1 MTFIK
6 EIFKISISTVVTYGL
21 KYGVELEV
29 SVGVVELFI
38 VMNANADW
46 FPGQIWWTLSPLLTG
61 RAVCQWVLEFFLT

>member
-38 VMNANADW
+38 VMNANAD
-46 FPGQIWWTLSPLLTG
+46 
-61 RAVCQWVLEFFLT
+61 

>member
-6 EIFKISISTVVTYGL
+6 EIFKIIISTVVTYGL

-46 FPGQIWWTLSPLLTG
+46 FPGQI
-61 RAVCQWVLEFFLT
+61 